1 MAPRSDNAKGA
12 LWMAA
17 GIAAFVLND
26 TLLKSVSGEVP
37 LFQAIFLRGVIATA
51 VIAPVAWQRG
61 ALAYRAQG
69 ADRPLLVCR
78 MAGEIGGT
86 TLFLT
91 ALFNMPLANA
101 TAIIQAA
108 PLAITLAAALFLGH
122 ALCGDWCRLCRR
134 HADRPAG
141 RRSVQRLFAGG
152 AGVGAFIT
160 LREVATRGLA
170 PAVPSLMVTVPT
182 SAAITA
188 FAGVVT
194 AFGDW
199 QPVRAEALARLAG
212 AAVLTLLGQT
222 NLSRTS
228 QQTGQR
234 RCRRRPSGLTLYTA
248 TGRVGPAPISSRSPG
263 TCASTWP
270 RRSAS
275 SWTRPPP
282 LCSAP
287 VGDARRRASLT
298 VFAEAFGIILAT
310 QNRGCSRASTDY
322 ENDAA
327 ATRVA
332 AAIVVAQCRGR
343 SFPP

>member
-122 ALCGDWCRLCRR
+122 AMGWRR
-134 HADRPAG
+134 YAAI
-141 RRSVQRLFAGG
+141 
-152 AGVGAFIT
+152 GVGFVGVMLIVRPGGDRFNAYS
-160 LREVATRGLA
+160 LA
-170 PAVPSLMVTVPT
+170 
-182 SAAITA
+182 
-188 FAGVVT
+188 
-194 AFGDW
+194 
-199 QPVRAEALARLAG
+199 ALAS
-212 AAVLTLLGQT
+212 VL
-222 NLSRTS
+222 
-228 QQTGQR
+228 
-234 RCRRRPSGLTLYTA
+234 
-248 TGRVGPAPISSRSPG
+248 SSRCARWRRGGSP
-263 TCASTWP
+263 
-270 RRSAS
+270 
-275 SWTRPPP
+275 RP
-282 LCSAP
+282 C
-287 VGDARRRASLT
+287 RASW
-298 VFAEAFGIILAT
+298 
-310 QNRGCSRASTDY
+310 
-322 ENDAA
+322 
-327 ATRVA
+327 
-332 AAIVVAQCRGR
+332 
-343 SFPP
+343 